1 MLQACGF
8 GYFSCSLEV
17 FALRYKL
24 LRKLGKGGMGSVWL
38 AERLGLGKN
47 VAIKILDG
55 ATSENASGHERFA
68 REAKAL
74 AALKSRNIVS
84 ILDFGVHNGTPFH
97 VMEVLDGEDLEHR
110 LRRVG
115 RMTPVALAPFV
126 DHVCRGLLRA
136 HSAGLVHR
144 DLKPANIFLAQE
156 EGEEIAK
163 LIDFGIV
170 KVMGKDG
177 KNVTQTGDVIGT
189 PLYMSPEQVRG
200 NRDVD
205 HRSDLWSLGVTVFRA
220 LTGRLPFDG
229 QTSGDILVRICT
241 DPVPNI
247 RALNPNLPPEAE
259 GFIERALARE
269 PHDRFQTAED
279 FANAFQ
285 SVAKAQSSHSGPQS
299 SRRTPI
305 VSVPPVAIGDSGAK
319 SRSGASISSAA
330 SSSRRALT
338 GIDAAPVSGR
348 LSASGARLRPETYD
362 SRGATSNP
370 SERNLVPWFAAIFVV
385 MAGGLFFFGYLAWQ
399 RNRQPTT
406 TGVGTVV
413 YAPVYAECL
422 NPLKPDPRGCDDR
435 NTLTVDT
442 EFVPSGVVTSV
453 SLGPRAAYFRF
464 DLDQQLVGRVI
475 ESAFLELNVGA
486 FPEADST
493 QTGELWEVEPFDPS
507 TTSVRSPARVG
518 ANLAP
523 SYGPAAPGS
532 TVQLQIPPTKIR
544 PNSSLY
550 LGVLPSSSD
559 GVDYYDNSGL
569 KPPTLVVRFR

>member
-1 MLQACGF
+1 MGTSAASNATATAIQPEMAAMRPLYEAISPKSTKQSQQTMLQACGF

-189 PLYMSPEQVRG
+189 PLYMSPVQVRG

-385 MAGGLFFFGYLAWQ
+385 MAGGRLM
-399 RNRQPTT
+399 NT
-406 TGVGTVV
+406 VTVV
-413 YAPVYAECL
+413 VWQSIGSGAKSGSQMLYVNVSSPKVPVAGVKTTASSTIATVPPWAVVAEGSVNVPGAL
-422 NPLKPDPRGCDDR
+422 AARRLADAVFVSE
-435 NTLTVDT
+435 TVGL
-442 EFVPSGVVTSV
+442 SG
-453 SLGPRAAYFRF
+453 GPVREPKT
-464 DLDQQLVGRVI
+464 VGREMAEPQRFSYWEPSTMVPDGEAAQSSVARI
-475 ESAFLELNVGA
+475 LNV
-486 FPEADST
+486 
-493 QTGELWEVEPFDPS
+493 
-507 TTSVRSPARVG
+507 SVCVVA
-518 ANLAP
+518 LAVTP
-523 SYGPAAPGS
+523 
-532 TVQLQIPPTKIR
+532 L
-544 PNSSLY
+544 
-550 LGVLPSSSD
+550 LP
-559 GVDYYDNSGL
+559 V
-569 KPPTLVVRFR
+569 